1 MLCTPKS
8 RILARS
14 HAYLTVG
21 QANLT
26 VKMGCSH
33 CEQCWEVERSA
44 DVRKEGW
51 KNRQSSIQAQLH
63 PYLLHDDG
71 GNGSSDPHSL

>member
-8 RILARS
+8 RILAQS

-44 DVRKEGW
+44 LILSLPSPKG
-51 KNRQSSIQAQLH
+51 
-63 PYLLHDDG
+63 
-71 GNGSSDPHSL
+71 HSLMDTFNSCSIIAIKLLVKL

>member
-33 CEQCWEVERSA
+33 CEQCWEVERS
-44 DVRKEGW
+44 VYG
-51 KNRQSSIQAQLH
+51 H
-63 PYLLHDDG
+63 LLLIFQRH
-71 GNGSSDPHSL
+71 LEL

>member
-8 RILARS
+8 RILARL

-33 CEQCWEVERSA
+33 CEQCWEVERS
-44 DVRKEGW
+44 DTRTPELV
-51 KNRQSSIQAQLH
+51 S
-63 PYLLHDDG
+63 
-71 GNGSSDPHSL
+71 